1 MRMFCDVQRS
11 DGSVLKKVPT
21 GLLQPLAACR
31 PGALVVHLQAH
42 WLGRVDEVYDNV
54 QIVFDDGASCKV
66 LRTGANTLA
75 VHSPTMDEQ
84 TWFWPGMKV
93 SASREVLR
101 RAKWSKGSFRS
112 SYVGKEATVTRVQ

>member
-1 MRMFCDVQRS
+1 MFCDVKHPSSPKIHR
-11 DGSVLKKVPT
+11 LPT
-21 GLLQPLAACR
+21 SLLQPLAACR

-54 QIVFDDGASCKV
+54 QLVFDDGASCKV
-66 LRTGANTLA
+66 LRTGANTLS

-84 TWFWPGMKV
+84 TWFWPGMRV
-93 SASREVLR
+93 SATREVLR
-101 RAKWSKGSFRS
+101 RAKWSKGTFRS